1 MEQLLN
7 WIAINQTAVYLLLFG
22 YCALKSGA
30 LPLLAGVLAQTG
42 ALELTPVIAASF
54 LGGYLGDEARFA
66 VARRYGDKL
75 FASRPKWRRFVDRA
89 AEVSQKYGS
98 AYIFLYRYPKGMRT
112 VGALPIGLSDMPWP
126 RFTVLNALSAALWS
140 GLLVGA
146 GVLLGDQI
154 ADAADSWWGTLSVVM
169 LVVFLGLSWL
179 AFCKL
184 GWLEMKDL
192 ASRPAEAANS

>member
-7 WIAINQTAVYLLLFG
+7 WIAINQTAVYLMLFG

-42 ALELTPVIAASF
+42 ALELMPVVAASF

-75 FASRPKWRRFVDRA
+75 FAARPKWRGFVERA
-89 AEVSQKYGS
+89 ADVARKHGTS
-98 AYIFLYRYPKGMRT
+98 YIFLYRYPKGMRT
-112 VGALPIGLSDMPWP
+112 IGALPIGLSDMPWS

-146 GVLLGDQI
+146 GVLVGDQI
-154 ADAADSWWGTLSVVM
+154 ADAADSWWGTLSFV
-169 LVVFLGLSWL
+169 LLIGFLGIAWL
-179 AFCKL
+179 AFRRF
-184 GWLEMKDL
+184 GGHEMKSAL
-192 ASRPAEAANS
+192 

>member
-7 WIAINQTAVYLLLFG
+7 WIAINQTAVYLLVFG

-75 FASRPKWRRFVDRA
+75 FTSRPKWRRFVDRA
-89 AEVSQKYGS
+89 AEVSQKYGN

-112 VGALPIGLSDMPWP
+112 IGALPIGLSDMSWL
-126 RFTVLNALSAALWS
+126 RFTILNALSAALWS

-154 ADAADSWWGTLSVVM
+154 VDAVDSWWGTLSVVM

-179 AFCKL
+179 AFRKF
-184 GWLEMKDL
+184 GRLEMRD
-192 ASRPAEAANS
+192 AATRTTEAANS

>member
-30 LPLLAGVLAQTG
+30 LPLLAGVLAHAG
-42 ALELTPVIAASF
+42 ALDVVPVLAAAF
-54 LGGYLGDEARFA
+54 FGGYLGDEVRFA

-75 FASRPKWRRFVDRA
+75 FASWPKWRRFIDRA
-89 AEVSQKYGS
+89 AHVSQKYGT

-112 VGALPIGLSDMPWP
+112 IGALPIGLSDMPWT
-126 RFTVLNALSAALWS
+126 RFTTLNALSAALWS

-154 ADAADSWWGTLSVVM
+154 AEAADSWWGSLSVIM
-169 LVVFLGLSWL
+169 LVCFLGTAWL
-179 AFCKL
+179 AFRRF
-184 GWLEMKDL
+184 GRDEMQ
-192 ASRPAEAANS
+192 AAARK

>member
-89 AEVSQKYGS
+89 ADVSQKYGS
-98 AYIFLYRYPKGMRT
+98 VYIFLYRYPKGMRT
-112 VGALPIGLSDMPWP
+112 IGALPIGLSDMPWL
-126 RFTVLNALSAALWS
+126 RFTILNALSAALWS

-154 ADAADSWWGTLSVVM
+154 ADAADSWWGTISVVM
-169 LVVFLGLSWL
+169 LVGFLGITWL
-179 AFCKL
+179 AFRRFAHD
-184 GWLEMKDL
+184 EMKT
-192 ASRPAEAANS
+192 A

>member
-126 RFTVLNALSAALWS
+126 RFTVLNAASTALWS

-146 GVLLGDQI
+146 GVLFGDQI
-154 ADAADSWWGTLSVVM
+154 ADAADSWWGTLSVVI
-169 LVVFLGLSWL
+169 LVVFLVVAWL
-179 AFCKL
+179 AFRRFAR
-184 GWLEMKDL
+184 EVMK
-192 ASRPAEAANS
+192 AA

>member
-7 WIAINQTAVYLLLFG
+7 WIAINQSAVYLLLLG

-30 LPLLAGVLAQTG
+30 LPLLAGVLAQAG
-42 ALELTPVIAASF
+42 ALELMPVIAASF
-54 LGGYLGDEARFA
+54 LGGYLGDEGRFA
-66 VARRYGDKL
+66 VARRYGDTL

-89 AEVSQKYGS
+89 ADVSQRYGT

-112 VGALPIGLSDMPWP
+112 IGALPIGLSDMPWP
-126 RFTVLNALSAALWS
+126 RFTLLNALSAALWS

-154 ADAADSWWGTLSVVM
+154 ADAADGWWGTLSVVM
-169 LVVFLGLSWL
+169 LVVFLGGAWL
-179 AFCKL
+179 AFRRF
-184 GWLEMKDL
+184 GRQQM
-192 ASRPAEAANS
+192 SAAP

>member
-30 LPLLAGVLAQTG
+30 LPLLAGVLAHTG

-75 FASRPKWRRFVDRA
+75 FVSRPKWRRFVDRA

-112 VGALPIGLSDMPWP
+112 IGALPIGFSDMLWP
-126 RFTVLNALSAALWS
+126 RFTVLNAASAALWS

-169 LVVFLGLSWL
+169 LVVFLVVAWL
-179 AFCKL
+179 AFRRFARD
-184 GWLEMKDL
+184 EMK
-192 ASRPAEAANS
+192 AA

>member
-7 WIAINQTAVYLLLFG
+7 WIAINQTVVYLLLFG

-30 LPLLAGVLAQTG
+30 LPLLAGVLAQAG

-66 VARRYGDKL
+66 VARRYGDQL
-75 FASRPKWRRFVDRA
+75 FASKPKWRRFIDRA
-89 AEVSQKYGS
+89 ADVSQKYGA

-112 VGALPIGLSDMPWP
+112 VGAFPIGLSDMSWP
-126 RFTVLNALSAALWS
+126 HFTVLNVSSAALWA

-169 LVVFLGLSWL
+169 LVVFLGIAWV
-179 AFCKL
+179 AFRQF
-184 GWLEMKDL
+184 GRDEMKTGFG
-192 ASRPAEAANS
+192 NQ